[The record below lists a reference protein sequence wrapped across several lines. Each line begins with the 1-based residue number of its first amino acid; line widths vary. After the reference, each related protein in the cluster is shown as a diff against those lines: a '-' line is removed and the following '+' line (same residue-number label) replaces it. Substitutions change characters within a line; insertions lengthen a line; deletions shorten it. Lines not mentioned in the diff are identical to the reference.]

1 MLEKFEMQSYKTL
14 LSNDYDRIVKE
25 ITEYFQGVRIKWTQ
39 CTNKFKNFG
48 SMKIHLE
55 KFHKITTEK

>member
-25 ITEYFQGVRIKWTQ
+25 ITEYFQGVRIKWTH
-39 CTNKFKNFG
+39 CSNKLK
-48 SMKIHLE
+48 K
-55 KFHKITTEK
+55 TEV